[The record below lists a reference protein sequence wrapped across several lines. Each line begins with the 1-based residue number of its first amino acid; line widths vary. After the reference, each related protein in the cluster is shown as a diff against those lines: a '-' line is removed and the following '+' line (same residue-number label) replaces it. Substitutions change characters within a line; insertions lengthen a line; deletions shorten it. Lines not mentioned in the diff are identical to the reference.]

1 MRKTETREEKGG
13 REENESFSLSLS
25 LAFFPLF
32 FDLVFFLL
40 PSHEPA
46 GSCSLED
53 RRARFP
59 LFFPEEEREREGG
72 KRERKENG
80 FGETEG
86 FSSSFLSSFF
96 SFSFDD
102 PPTPSPLNP

>member
-1 MRKTETREEKGG
+1 MKV
-13 REENESFSLSLS
+13 SPSLSL
-25 LAFFPLF
+25 LPFFPCFSTSCF
-32 FDLVFFLL
+32 FCFPPTSQRD
-40 PSHEPA
+40 PA
-46 GSCSLED
+46 PCSSLED

-102 PPTPSPLNP
+102 PPTPPPFNP